1 MAVRTPSVENDV
13 AAWNAVVPAVN
24 MLKGF
29 FEFYDQFRE
38 AMLRLLTFVCADDP
52 NISLPENLM
61 VRPKR

>member
-1 MAVRTPSVENDV
+1 VAVRTPSVENDV

-38 AMLRLLTFVCADDP
+38 AMLRLLQFICADDP
-52 NISLPENLM
+52 YISLPENLM
-61 VRPKR
+61 VRSR